1 MAAEQKYDSGALK
14 MLNFDLNISTDLCHL
29 IIQSTMILLQYNGF
43 SNVLS
48 NTDYISWGIRGNLN
62 LQIDIDL
69 ATLIEFT
76 TQLAVG
82 YHTNLGNGLW
92 IYSPF
97 YPSILHLQISRLQNR
112 VYNTK
117 LPPKL

>member
-14 MLNFDLNISTDLCHL
+14 MLNFDLTISTYLCHL